1 VLGTRV
7 GLLLAERWRAH
18 GVDVRLGARVEGI
31 RPDEVLLGDGVRVG
45 ADVVLVAVGVEPA
58 RELLPA
64 QPLARVLVAGDA
76 AGSGHWTAASLDGVA
91 AARRILGLRLPGP
104 QPPYVWS
111 DQFGLRLQIVGTPGP
126 EDETELE
133 GGDDSFA
140 VRYRRPDGRMSAVLL
155 VNRPAEVAPAR
166 RALLEDALALAA

>member
-1 VLGTRV
+1 
-7 GLLLAERWRAH
+7 
-18 GVDVRLGARVEGI
+18 
-31 RPDEVLLGDGVRVG
+31 
-45 ADVVLVAVGVEPA
+45 
-58 RELLPA
+58 
-64 QPLARVLVAGDA
+64 VLVAGDA

-91 AARRILGLRLPGP
+91 AARRILGLPLPGP